1 MKLFTCGV
9 DSSSAETTM
18 KEKMPT
24 NMPFAESKKE
34 HTIAL

>member
-24 NMPFAESKKE
+24 NMSFAESKKE